1 MDLITV
7 PKVEN
12 VKLLD
17 RYVGKKPA
25 NGILYLTATH
35 LIYVEASGAARKET
49 WIALHHIATVE
60 KLPITSLG
68 CPLTLRCKN
77 FRVAHFVL
85 DSDLVCHE
93 VYISL
98 LKLSQPELPEDLY
111 AFSYNPKS
119 SKEMREIGWKLIDP
133 VSDFGRMGIPNRYW
147 TITDAN
153 RNYEI
158 CNTYPPE
165 IVVPKSVTLGTVVG
179 SSKFRSKERVPV
191 LSYLYKENNA
201 AICRCS
207 QPLSGFY
214 TRCVDDELLLEA
226 ISQTNPGSQ
235 FMYVVDT
242 RPKLNAMANRAAGK
256 GYENEDNYANIRFRF
271 MGIEN
276 IHVMRSSLQKL
287 LEVCE
292 LKTPTMS
299 EFLSGLESSGW
310 LRHIKAIM
318 DAGIFITKAVKVEK
332 ASVLVHCSD
341 GWDRTAQVCSVA
353 SILLDPFYRTF
364 KGLMIL
370 IEKEWISMGHKFSQR
385 CGHLDG
391 DSKEVSPIF
400 TQFLDCIWQ
409 LMEQFPCAFEF
420 NENFL
425 LEIHDHVFSCQ
436 FGNFLGN
443 CQKDREDL
451 RVYEKTHSVWPF
463 LVQRKPDFRN
473 PLYKGFTMYGV
484 LNPSTVPYNIQF
496 WCGMY
501 NRFDKGLQP
510 KQSMLESL
518 LEIKKQR
525 AMLEA
530 DVHELEKKLKT
541 RDEPPE
547 EVCTCSQLGNL
558 FSQHLGSPL
567 SNPLGFMGI
576 DGDLNTLME
585 NGTLSREGGLRA
597 QMDQVKSQCADL
609 HHDCCGTVGSLRA
622 INISGDVGISGD
634 TGISEARGV
643 SGNMDIFEAMG
654 FSGDMGISGATSIS
668 EVTGISGNMGISEAR
683 GFSGDTGISEAS
695 DFSRGMSFSGAM
707 TIFEDIG
714 ISKASTKDTGCSK
727 QQ

>member
-1 MDLITV
+1 MDHITV

-17 RYVGKKPA
+17 RYIGKKPA
-25 NGILYLTATH
+25 NGSLYLTATH

-60 KLPITSLG
+60 KLPVTSLG
-68 CPLTLRCKN
+68 CPLILRCKN

-85 DSDLVCHE
+85 ESDVVCHE
-93 VYISL
+93 IYISL

-111 AFSYNPKS
+111 AFSYNPKF
-119 SKEMREIGWKLIDP
+119 SKDMRENGWKLIDQT
-133 VSDFGRMGIPNRYW
+133 SDFGRMGIPNRYW

-214 TRCVDDELLLEA
+214 TRCIDDELLLEA
-226 ISQTNPGSQ
+226 IRQTNPRSQ
-235 FMYVVDT
+235 FLYVVDT
-242 RPKLNAMANRAAGK
+242 RPKLNALANRAAGK

-271 MGIEN
+271 MSIEN

-318 DAGIFITKAVKVEK
+318 DAGIFIAKAVKVEK
-332 ASVLVHCSD
+332 TNVLVHCSD

-370 IEKEWISMGHKFSQR
+370 IEKEWICMGHKFSQR
-385 CGHLDG
+385 
-391 DSKEVSPIF
+391 
-400 TQFLDCIWQ
+400 
-409 LMEQFPCAFEF
+409 
-420 NENFL
+420 
-425 LEIHDHVFSCQ
+425 
-436 FGNFLGN
+436 
-443 CQKDREDL
+443 
-451 RVYEKTHSVWPF
+451 
-463 LVQRKPDFRN
+463 
-473 PLYKGFTMYGV
+473 
-484 LNPSTVPYNIQF
+484 F

-525 AMLEA
+525 SMLEA
-530 DVHELEKKLKT
+530 DVHKLEKIWHILLLIMRIVLLQSAKVKT
-541 RDEPPE
+541 SWTSPRSSPSCSLMRRRIPTQERSRLSIKQ
-547 EVCTCSQLGNL
+547 CTTMIPILWTSFCARSVTKD
-558 FSQHLGSPL
+558 L
-567 SNPLGFMGI
+567 S
-576 DGDLNTLME
+576 
-585 NGTLSREGGLRA
+585 
-597 QMDQVKSQCADL
+597 
-609 HHDCCGTVGSLRA
+609 TVGVA
-622 INISGDVGISGD
+622 
-634 TGISEARGV
+634 GV
-643 SGNMDIFEAMG
+643 SLGHPCAWLLLM
-654 FSGDMGISGATSIS
+654 ATLAACRSS
-668 EVTGISGNMGISEAR
+668 WHMVLMLTA
-683 GFSGDTGISEAS
+683 
-695 DFSRGMSFSGAM
+695 
-707 TIFEDIG
+707 
-714 ISKASTKDTGCSK
+714 
-727 QQ
+727 

>member
-1 MDLITV
+1 MLFDAPFPRWDRRSLSQFTPPFNQTGALHFRTQLGAAVERGRVIYVAT
-7 PKVEN
+7 PHASPSQLPVEN

-17 RYVGKKPA
+17 RYIGKKPA

-35 LIYVEASGAARKET
+35 LIYVEASGASRKET

-60 KLPITSLG
+60 KLPITSTG
-68 CPLTLRCKN
+68 CPLILRCKN
-77 FRVAHFVL
+77 FRIAQFVL

-98 LKLSQPELPEDLY
+98 LKLSQPET
-111 AFSYNPKS
+111 
-119 SKEMREIGWKLIDP
+119 RENGWKLIDP
-133 VSDFGRMGIPNRYW
+133 ISDFGRMGIPNRYW

-158 CNTYPPE
+158 CSTYPPE
-165 IVVPKSVTLGTVVG
+165 IVVPRSITLGTVVG

-256 GYENEDNYANIRFRF
+256 GYENEDNYANIRFKF

-276 IHVMRSSLQKL
+276 IHVMRNSLQKL

-299 EFLSGLESSGW
+299 EFLSGLENSGW

-318 DAGIFITKAVKVEK
+318 DAGVFITKAVKVEK
-332 ASVLVHCSD
+332 ANVLVHCSD

-409 LMEQFPCAFEF
+409 LMQQFPCAFEF
-420 NENFL
+420 NEKFL
-425 LEIHDHVFSCQ
+425 LEIHDHIFSCQ

-473 PLYKGFTMYGV
+473 PLYKGFTTYRV

-510 KQSMLESL
+510 KQNMLESL

-530 DVHELEKKLKT
+530 DVHELQKKLKAH
-541 RDEPPE
+541 DEPPE
-547 EVCTCSQLGNL
+547 DVCTCSQLGNL
-558 FSQHLGSPL
+558 LSQHLGSPL
-567 SNPLGFMGI
+567 TNPLSFMGI

-597 QMDQVKSQCADL
+597 QMDQAKSQCEDL
-609 HHDCCGTVGSLRA
+609 HHDCYGLTDSLRS
-622 INISGDVGISGD
+622 INVSGDVDIFGPMGVSGD
-634 TGISEARGV
+634 TDISEAMGIPDISKTRGF
-643 SGNMDIFEAMG
+643 SEDMHISEAMDIV
-654 FSGDMGISGATSIS
+654 GDMSIS
-668 EVTGISGNMGISEAR
+668 EGTVIY
-683 GFSGDTGISEAS
+683 
-695 DFSRGMSFSGAM
+695 
-707 TIFEDIG
+707 
-714 ISKASTKDTGCSK
+714 KASTKEAGCVK

>member
-1 MDLITV
+1 MDHITV

-12 VKLLD
+12 VKLVD
-17 RYVGKKPA
+17 RYVNKKPA

-98 LKLSQPELPEDLY
+98 LKLSQPALPEDLY

-119 SKEMREIGWKLIDP
+119 SKEMRESGWKLIDP
-133 VSDFGRMGIPNRYW
+133 ISDFGRMGIPNRNW

-153 RNYEI
+153 RNFEI

-451 RVYEKTHSVWPF
+451 R
-463 LVQRKPDFRN
+463 
-473 PLYKGFTMYGV
+473 
-484 LNPSTVPYNIQF
+484 F

-525 AMLEA
+525 AMLET
-530 DVHELEKKLKT
+530 DVHELEKKLKA

-547 EVCTCSQLGNL
+547 EICTCSQLGNIL
-558 FSQHLGSPL
+558 SQHLGSPL
-567 SNPLGFMGI
+567 TNPLGFMGI

-609 HHDCCGTVGSLRA
+609 HHNCCEIVGSLRA
-622 INISGDVGISGD
+622 VNISGDVGISGG
-634 TGISEARGV
+634 TGISEAVG
-643 SGNMDIFEAMG
+643 I
-654 FSGDMGISGATSIS
+654 SGDMSTFEATGFSEDLGMCGAMDIS
-668 EVTGISGNMGISEAR
+668 EATGISEDLGISEAR
-683 GFSGDTGISEAS
+683 GFSGD
-695 DFSRGMSFSGAM
+695 M
-707 TIFEDIG
+707 DILGDTG
-714 ISKASTKDTGCSK
+714 ISKASTKEADYSK
-727 QQ
+727 HQ

>member
-1 MDLITV
+1 MDHITV

-98 LKLSQPELPEDLY
+98 LKLSQPALPEDLY

-119 SKEMREIGWKLIDP
+119 SKDMREIGWKLIDP
-133 VSDFGRMGIPNRYW
+133 LSDFERMGIPNRYW

-153 RNYEI
+153 RNYE
-158 CNTYPPE
+158 
-165 IVVPKSVTLGTVVG
+165 
-179 SSKFRSKERVPV
+179 
-191 LSYLYKENNA
+191 
-201 AICRCS
+201 
-207 QPLSGFY
+207 
-214 TRCVDDELLLEA
+214 
-226 ISQTNPGSQ
+226 
-235 FMYVVDT
+235 
-242 RPKLNAMANRAAGK
+242 LNAMANRAAGK

-473 PLYKGFTMYGV
+473 PLYKGFTVYGV

-501 NRFDKGLQP
+501 NRFDRGLQP

-530 DVHELEKKLKT
+530 DVHELEKKLKA

-558 FSQHLGSPL
+558 LSQHLGSPL

-597 QMDQVKSQCADL
+597 QMDQVKSHCADL
-609 HHDCCGTVGSLRA
+609 HRDCCGIVGSLRA

-634 TGISEARGV
+634 TGSSEATGV
-643 SGNMDIFEAMG
+643 SGDMNIFEAMG
-654 FSGDMGISGATSIS
+654 FSGDLSISGATGIS

-683 GFSGDTGISEAS
+683 GFSG
-695 DFSRGMSFSGAM
+695 GMSFSGGM
-707 TIFEDIG
+707 TIFEDTD
-714 ISKASTKDTGCSK
+714 ISKANTKDTGCSK

>member
-1 MDLITV
+1 MDHITV
-7 PKVEN
+7 PK
-12 VKLLD
+12 
-17 RYVGKKPA
+17 
-25 NGILYLTATH
+25 
-35 LIYVEASGAARKET
+35 
-49 WIALHHIATVE
+49 
-60 KLPITSLG
+60 
-68 CPLTLRCKN
+68 
-77 FRVAHFVL
+77 
-85 DSDLVCHE
+85 
-93 VYISL
+93 
-98 LKLSQPELPEDLY
+98 
-111 AFSYNPKS
+111 
-119 SKEMREIGWKLIDP
+119 
-133 VSDFGRMGIPNRYW
+133 
-147 TITDAN
+147 
-153 RNYEI
+153 I
-158 CNTYPPE
+158 CSTYPPE

-191 LSYLYKENNA
+191 LCYLYKENNA

-276 IHVMRSSLQKL
+276 IHVMRNSLQKL

-451 RVYEKTHSVWPF
+451 RVCEKTHSVWPF

-484 LNPSTVPYNIQF
+484 LNPSTVPYNIKF

-501 NRFDKGLQP
+501 NRFDKGLQA
-510 KQSMLESL
+510 KQSILENL

-525 AMLEA
+525 AMLET
-530 DVHELEKKLKT
+530 DVHELEKKLKA

-547 EVCTCSQLGNL
+547 EICTCTQLGNL
-558 FSQHLGSPL
+558 LSQHLGSPL
-567 SNPLGFMGI
+567 TNPLGFMGI

-609 HHDCCGTVGSLRA
+609 HHNHCEIVSSLRA
-622 INISGDVGISGD
+622 INISGDVGISGG
-634 TGISEARGV
+634 TGISEA
-643 SGNMDIFEAMG
+643 
-654 FSGDMGISGATSIS
+654 MGISGDMSTFETMGFSEDLGICGAMDIS
-668 EVTGISGNMGISEAR
+668 EATDISGNMGISEAR
-683 GFSGDTGISEAS
+683 GFSGDMGILG
-695 DFSRGMSFSGAM
+695 D
-707 TIFEDIG
+707 TG
-714 ISKASTKDTGCSK
+714 ISKASTKEADYSK
-727 QQ
+727 HQ

>member
-1 MDLITV
+1 MDHITV

-17 RYVGKKPA
+17 RYVSKKPA

-35 LIYVEASGAARKET
+35 LIYVEASGTARKET

-68 CPLTLRCKN
+68 CPLILRCKN

-98 LKLSQPELPEDLY
+98 LKLSQPALPEDLY
-111 AFSYNPKS
+111 AFSYNPKF
-119 SKEMREIGWKLIDP
+119 SKEMRESGWRLIDP
-133 VSDFGRMGIPNRYW
+133 ISDFGRMGIPNRYW

-158 CNTYPPE
+158 CSTYPRE

-191 LSYLYKENNA
+191 LSYLCKENSA

-391 DSKEVSPIF
+391 DSKEVSPVF

-443 CQKDREDL
+443 CQKDLEDL
-451 RVYEKTHSVWPF
+451 RIYEKTHSVWPF
-463 LVQRKPDFRN
+463 LVQRKSDFRN

-484 LNPSTVPYNIQF
+484 LNPSTVPYNIQILLCSPGYSAVAQP
-496 WCGMY
+496 WLTAAPTSRTQVILLPQPPQY
-501 NRFDKGLQP
+501 LGLQ
-510 KQSMLESL
+510 
-518 LEIKKQR
+518 
-525 AMLEA
+525 
-530 DVHELEKKLKT
+530 KLKA

-547 EVCTCSQLGNL
+547 DICTCSQLGNL
-558 FSQHLGSPL
+558 LSQHLGSPL
-567 SNPLGFMGI
+567 TNPLGFMGI

-609 HHDCCGTVGSLRA
+609 HCDCCRIVGSLRA

-634 TGISEARGV
+634 TGISEA
-643 SGNMDIFEAMG
+643 
-654 FSGDMGISGATSIS
+654 MGISGDMSTSEATEFSRDLGISGAMDIS
-668 EVTGISGNMGISEAR
+668 EATGISGNMGISETR
-683 GFSGDTGISEAS
+683 GLSGDLGLPGDMGILG
-695 DFSRGMSFSGAM
+695 D
-707 TIFEDIG
+707 TG
-714 ISKASTKDTGCSK
+714 ISKASTNEADYSK
-727 QQ
+727 KQ

>member
-1 MDLITV
+1 MDHITV

-25 NGILYLTATH
+25 NGSLYLTATH
-35 LIYVEASGAARKET
+35 LIYVEASGTARKET

-60 KLPITSLG
+60 KLPVTSLG
-68 CPLTLRCKN
+68 CPLILRCKN

-85 DSDLVCHE
+85 ESDIVCHE

-111 AFSYNPKS
+111 AFSYNPKF
-119 SKEMREIGWKLIDP
+119 SKDMRESGWKLIDQT
-133 VSDFGRMGIPNRYW
+133 SDFGRMGIPNRYW

-158 CNTYPPE
+158 CSTYPLE
-165 IVVPKSVTLGTVVG
+165 IVIPKSVTLGTVVG

-214 TRCVDDELLLEA
+214 TRCIDDELLLEA
-226 ISQTNPGSQ
+226 IRQTNPGSQ
-235 FMYVVDT
+235 FLYVVDT
-242 RPKLNAMANRAAGK
+242 RPKLNALANRAAGK

-271 MGIEN
+271 MSIEN

-318 DAGIFITKAVKVEK
+318 DAGIFIAKAVKVEK
-332 ASVLVHCSD
+332 TNVLVHCSD

-385 CGHLDG
+385 
-391 DSKEVSPIF
+391 I
-400 TQFLDCIWQ
+400 
-409 LMEQFPCAFEF
+409 
-420 NENFL
+420 
-425 LEIHDHVFSCQ
+425 
-436 FGNFLGN
+436 
-443 CQKDREDL
+443 
-451 RVYEKTHSVWPF
+451 YEKTHSVWPF

-518 LEIKKQR
+518 LEIKKQ
-525 AMLEA
+525 
-530 DVHELEKKLKT
+530 
-541 RDEPPE
+541 
-547 EVCTCSQLGNL
+547 
-558 FSQHLGSPL
+558 
-567 SNPLGFMGI
+567 
-576 DGDLNTLME
+576 
-585 NGTLSREGGLRA
+585 
-597 QMDQVKSQCADL
+597 
-609 HHDCCGTVGSLRA
+609 
-622 INISGDVGISGD
+622 
-634 TGISEARGV
+634 
-643 SGNMDIFEAMG
+643 
-654 FSGDMGISGATSIS
+654 
-668 EVTGISGNMGISEAR
+668 
-683 GFSGDTGISEAS
+683 
-695 DFSRGMSFSGAM
+695 
-707 TIFEDIG
+707 
-714 ISKASTKDTGCSK
+714 
-727 QQ
+727 

>member
-1 MDLITV
+1 VWGTAVMDHITV

-17 RYVGKKPA
+17 RYIGKKPA
-25 NGILYLTATH
+25 NGSLYLTATH

-49 WIALHHIATVE
+49 WNEALR
-60 KLPITSLG
+60 
-68 CPLTLRCKN
+68 LTN
-77 FRVAHFVL
+77 H
-85 DSDLVCHE
+85 
-93 VYISL
+93 
-98 LKLSQPELPEDLY
+98 
-111 AFSYNPKS
+111 
-119 SKEMREIGWKLIDP
+119 
-133 VSDFGRMGIPNRYW
+133 
-147 TITDAN
+147 
-153 RNYEI
+153 
-158 CNTYPPE
+158 
-165 IVVPKSVTLGTVVG
+165 
-179 SSKFRSKERVPV
+179 V
-191 LSYLYKENNA
+191 LSSSA
-201 AICRCS
+201 
-207 QPLSGFY
+207 LSVLMFSI
-214 TRCVDDELLLEA
+214 L
-226 ISQTNPGSQ
+226 Q
-235 FMYVVDT
+235 
-242 RPKLNAMANRAAGK
+242 LNALANRAAGK

-271 MGIEN
+271 MSIEN

-318 DAGIFITKAVKVEK
+318 DAGIFIAKAVKVEK
-332 ASVLVHCSD
+332 TNVLVHCSD

-370 IEKEWISMGHKFSQR
+370 IEKEWICMGHKFSQR

-443 CQKDREDL
+443 CQKDRDDL
-451 RVYEKTHSVWPF
+451 RIYEKTHSVWPF

-473 PLYKGFTMYGV
+473 PLYKGFTVYGV

-525 AMLEA
+525 SMLEA
-530 DVHELEKKLKT
+530 DVHKLEKKLKAH
-541 RDEPPE
+541 DEPPE
-547 EVCTCSQLGNL
+547 EVCTCSQLGHL
-558 FSQHLGSPL
+558 LSQHLGTPL
-567 SNPLGFMGI
+567 TNSVCFMGI

-585 NGTLSREGGLRA
+585 NGTLSREGGPLV
-597 QMDQVKSQCADL
+597 QMGQVKSQCTDL
-609 HHDCCGTVGSLRA
+609 HHDYYGIMGNLRA
-622 INISGDVGISGD
+622 INISRDVGFSGDKGISGVL
-634 TGISEARGV
+634 GISN
-643 SGNMDIFEAMG
+643 NMGTTEAMG
-654 FSGDMGISGATSIS
+654 FYEDISIS
-668 EVTGISGNMGISEAR
+668 ETMSFSGNMGISE
-683 GFSGDTGISEAS
+683 
-695 DFSRGMSFSGAM
+695 
-707 TIFEDIG
+707 DIG
-714 ISKASTKDTGCSK
+714 LSKASNKTGFSK

>member
-1 MDLITV
+1 MRLEYHKDCCVTRTGAWDYETLLEV
-7 PKVEN
+7 YLGSGMNSFQGLRSERVLSEVEN

-17 RYVGKKPA
+17 HYVGKKPA
-25 NGILYLTATH
+25 NGSLYLTATH

-60 KLPITSLG
+60 KLSITSLG
-68 CPLTLRCKN
+68 CPLILRCKN

-85 DSDLVCHE
+85 ESDVVCHE

-98 LKLSQPELPEDLY
+98 LKLSQLGRYDIPTSKLGKFIRVLNAVIP
-111 AFSYNPKS
+111 AS
-119 SKEMREIGWKLIDP
+119 SSLTLSSSSPNSRLLTHQPPLIL
-133 VSDFGRMGIPNRYW
+133 
-147 TITDAN
+147 
-153 RNYEI
+153 I
-158 CNTYPPE
+158 CSTYPPE

-179 SSKFRSKERVPV
+179 SSKFRSKERVPM
-191 LSYLYKENNA
+191 LSYLYKENNP
-201 AICRCS
+201 AIYHCS

-214 TRCVDDELLLEA
+214 THCIDDELLLEA
-226 ISQTNPGSQ
+226 ISQTNPESQ

-271 MGIEN
+271 IGIEN

-299 EFLSGLESSGW
+299 EFLSSLESSGW

-318 DAGIFITKAVKVEK
+318 DAGIFIAKAVKVEK
-332 ASVLVHCSD
+332 TNVLVHCFD
-341 GWDRTAQVCSVA
+341 GWDHTAQVCSVA
-353 SILLDPFYRTF
+353 SIFLDPFYRTF

-391 DSKEVSPIF
+391 DVKEVSPIF

-436 FGNFLGN
+436 FRNFLGN

-451 RVYEKTHSVWPF
+451 RIYEKTHSVWPF

-473 PLYKGFTMYGV
+473 PLYIGFTVYGV

-501 NRFDKGLQP
+501 NHFDKGLQP

-525 AMLEA
+525 SMLEA
-530 DVHELEKKLKT
+530 DVHKLEKVK
-541 RDEPPE
+541 
-547 EVCTCSQLGNL
+547 TCSQLGCL
-558 FSQHLGSPL
+558 LSQHLGTPLTNPL
-567 SNPLGFMGI
+567 SFMGI

-585 NGTLSREGGLRA
+585 SGTLSREGGLRV
-597 QMDQVKSQCADL
+597 QMDQVKIQCADL
-609 HHDCCGTVGSLRA
+609 HPDYYGTMGSLRA
-622 INISGDVGISGD
+622 INISG
-634 TGISEARGV
+634 GV
-643 SGNMDIFEAMG
+643 
-654 FSGDMGISGATSIS
+654 
-668 EVTGISGNMGISEAR
+668 
-683 GFSGDTGISEAS
+683 GFSGDTGISGVSGISGNTGTSEAMGFYEDIS
-695 DFSRGMSFSGAM
+695 VSGAMSFSG
-707 TIFEDIG
+707 TTG
-714 ISKASTKDTGCSK
+714 ISEDTGLSKAITKEAGFSK

>member
-1 MDLITV
+1 MDHITV

-17 RYVGKKPA
+17 RYIGKKPA
-25 NGILYLTATH
+25 NGSLYLTATH

-60 KLPITSLG
+60 KLSITSLG
-68 CPLTLRCKN
+68 CPLILHCKN

-85 DSDLVCHE
+85 ESDVVCHE

-98 LKLSQPELPEDLY
+98 LKLSQPALHEDLY

-119 SKEMREIGWKLIDP
+119 SKEMRENGWKLIDP
-133 VSDFGRMGIPNRYW
+133 ISDFGRMGLPNRYW

-158 CNTYPPE
+158 CSTYPPE

-214 TRCVDDELLLEA
+214 TRCIDDELLLEA

-292 LKTPTMS
+292 LKSPTMS

-318 DAGIFITKAVKVEK
+318 DAGIFIAKAVKVEK
-332 ASVLVHCSD
+332 TNVLVHCSD

-391 DSKEVSPIF
+391 ESKEVSPIF

-443 CQKDREDL
+443 CQKDREYL
-451 RVYEKTHSVWPF
+451 RIYEKTHSVWPF

-473 PLYKGFTMYGV
+473 PLYKGFTVYGV

-525 AMLEA
+525 SMLEA
-530 DVHELEKKLKT
+530 DVHKLEKKVKAH
-541 RDEPPE
+541 DEPPE
-547 EVCTCSQLGNL
+547 EVCTCAQLGRL
-558 FSQHLGSPL
+558 LSQHLGTPL
-567 SNPLGFMGI
+567 TNPLGFMGI

-585 NGTLSREGGLRA
+585 NGTLSREGGLRV

-609 HHDCCGTVGSLRA
+609 HPDYYGTMGNLRA
-622 INISGDVGISGD
+622 INISGDVG
-634 TGISEARGV
+634 
-643 SGNMDIFEAMG
+643 
-654 FSGDMGISGATSIS
+654 
-668 EVTGISGNMGISEAR
+668 
-683 GFSGDTGISEAS
+683 FSGDTGISGVSGISGNTGTSEAMGFYEDIS
-695 DFSRGMSFSGAM
+695 ISGAMSFSG
-707 TIFEDIG
+707 TTGIYEDTG
-714 ISKASTKDTGCSK
+714 LSKAITKEAGFSK

>member
-1 MDLITV
+1 MDHITV

-17 RYVGKKPA
+17 RYVEKKPA

-35 LIYVEASGAARKET
+35 LIYVEASGETRKET
-49 WIALHHIATVE
+49 WIAVHHIATVE
-60 KLPITSLG
+60 KLPITNLG
-68 CPLTLRCKN
+68 CPLILRCKN

-85 DSDLVCHE
+85 DSDLVCNE

-98 LKLSQPELPEDLY
+98 LKLSQPVLPEDLY
-111 AFSYNPKS
+111 AFAYNPKT
-119 SKEMREIGWKLIDP
+119 SKEMRENGWKLINP
-133 VSDFGRMGIPNRYW
+133 TSDFERMGIPNRYW

-153 RNYEI
+153 RSYEI
-158 CNTYPPE
+158 CGTYPPE

-179 SSKFRSKERVPV
+179 SSKFRSRERVPV

-201 AICRCS
+201 VICRCS

-214 TRCVDDELLLEA
+214 TRSVDDELLLEA
-226 ISQTNPGSQ
+226 IGQTNPGNQ

-256 GYENEDNYANIRFRF
+256 GYESEDYYANIRFRF

-370 IEKEWISMGHKFSQR
+370 IEKEWISMGHKFSER

-391 DSKEVSPIF
+391 DPKEVSPVF

-451 RVYEKTHSVWPF
+451 RVHEKTHSVWPF
-463 LVQRKPDFRN
+463 LVQRKPDFKN

-510 KQSMLESL
+510 KQSIPEKLLES
-518 LEIKKQR
+518 KKQR
-525 AMLEA
+525 TELEE
-530 DVHELEKKLKT
+530 DVHKLQKKLKGH
-541 RDEPPE
+541 DEPPE
-547 EVCTCSQLGNL
+547 EGCTCTHYGKLLSQQLESS
-558 FSQHLGSPL
+558 FT
-567 SNPLGFMGI
+567 NPLGFMGI
-576 DGDLNTLME
+576 DGDLNTLMKS
-585 NGTLSREGGLRA
+585 GTLSREGCLRA
-597 QMDQVKSQCADL
+597 QVDQVKSQCGAI
-609 HHDCCGTVGSLRA
+609 HHGCCRVVDSLGSL
-622 INISGDVGISGD
+622 NISGDVGLPGAMGCSGD
-634 TGISEARGV
+634 
-643 SGNMDIFEAMG
+643 
-654 FSGDMGISGATSIS
+654 
-668 EVTGISGNMGISEAR
+668 MGISEAR
-683 GFSGDTGISEAS
+683 GFSGDMDISEVTFISRDVGILEDTGISKDTS
-695 DFSRGMSFSGAM
+695 
-707 TIFEDIG
+707 
-714 ISKASTKDTGCSK
+714 ISKASKKAADCDK

>member
-1 MDLITV
+1 MDHITV

-25 NGILYLTATH
+25 NGSLYLTATH

-60 KLPITSLG
+60 KLPVTSLG
-68 CPLTLRCKN
+68 CPLMLHCKN

-85 DSDLVCHE
+85 ESDAVCRE

-111 AFSYNPKS
+111 AFSYNPKF
-119 SKEMREIGWKLIDP
+119 SKDMRENGWKLIDQT
-133 VSDFGRMGIPNRYW
+133 SDFGRMGIPNRYW

-158 CNTYPPE
+158 CSTYPPE
-165 IVVPKSVTLGTVVG
+165 IVIPKSVTLGTVVG

-214 TRCVDDELLLEA
+214 TRCIDDELLLEA
-226 ISQTNPGSQ
+226 IRQTNPGSQ
-235 FMYVVDT
+235 FLYVVDT
-242 RPKLNAMANRAAGK
+242 RPKLNALANRAAGK

-271 MGIEN
+271 MSIEN

-318 DAGIFITKAVKVEK
+318 DAGIFIAKAVKVEK
-332 ASVLVHCSD
+332 TSVLVHCSD

-385 CGHLDG
+385 
-391 DSKEVSPIF
+391 I
-400 TQFLDCIWQ
+400 
-409 LMEQFPCAFEF
+409 
-420 NENFL
+420 
-425 LEIHDHVFSCQ
+425 
-436 FGNFLGN
+436 
-443 CQKDREDL
+443 
-451 RVYEKTHSVWPF
+451 YEKTHSVWPF

-473 PLYKGFTMYGV
+473 PLYKGFTVYGV
-484 LNPSTVPYNIQF
+484 LNPSTVPYNIHFSFSINPSNEHPGSISLRMDWLDLLAGQ
-496 WCGMY
+496 GTL
-501 NRFDKGLQP
+501 K
-510 KQSMLESL
+510 SL
-518 LEIKKQR
+518 L
-525 AMLEA
+525 
-530 DVHELEKKLKT
+530 
-541 RDEPPE
+541 
-547 EVCTCSQLGNL
+547 
-558 FSQHLGSPL
+558 QHHS
-567 SNPLGFMGI
+567 
-576 DGDLNTLME
+576 
-585 NGTLSREGGLRA
+585 
-597 QMDQVKSQCADL
+597 
-609 HHDCCGTVGSLRA
+609 
-622 INISGDVGISGD
+622 
-634 TGISEARGV
+634 
-643 SGNMDIFEAMG
+643 
-654 FSGDMGISGATSIS
+654 
-668 EVTGISGNMGISEAR
+668 
-683 GFSGDTGISEAS
+683 
-695 DFSRGMSFSGAM
+695 
-707 TIFEDIG
+707 
-714 ISKASTKDTGCSK
+714 SKASSIRRSAFFTVQLSHPYMTTGKTIALTRRTFVGKVMSLLFNILSRMLK
-727 QQ
+727 LKLQYFGHLMRRVDSLEKTLMLGRVGGGRRTGRPRMRWLDGITDSVDMNLSELRELVMYREPWRAVIHGVAESRTRLSD

>member
-1 MDLITV
+1 MDHITV

-12 VKLLD
+12 VKLVD
-17 RYVGKKPA
+17 RYVSKKPA

-98 LKLSQPELPEDLY
+98 LKLSQPGALPEDLY

-119 SKEMREIGWKLIDP
+119 SKEMRESGWKLIEAI
-133 VSDFGRMGIPNRYW
+133 SDFGRMGIPNRYW

-158 CNTYPPE
+158 CSTYPPE

-191 LSYLYKENNA
+191 LSYLYKENN
-201 AICRCS
+201 
-207 QPLSGFY
+207 
-214 TRCVDDELLLEA
+214 
-226 ISQTNPGSQ
+226 
-235 FMYVVDT
+235 
-242 RPKLNAMANRAAGK
+242 LNAMANRAAGK

-292 LKTPTMS
+292 LETPTMS

-385 CGHLDG
+385 CGHLNG

-510 KQSMLESL
+510 KQSILENL

-525 AMLEA
+525 AMLET
-530 DVHELEKKLKT
+530 DVHELEKKLKA

-547 EVCTCSQLGNL
+547 EICTCTQLGNL
-558 FSQHLGSPL
+558 LSQHLGSPL
-567 SNPLGFMGI
+567 TNPLGFMGI

-609 HHDCCGTVGSLRA
+609 HHNHCEIVSSLRA
-622 INISGDVGISGD
+622 INISGHAGISGG
-634 TGISEARGV
+634 TGISEA
-643 SGNMDIFEAMG
+643 MDISGDMSTFETMG
-654 FSGDMGISGATSIS
+654 FSEDLGICGAMDIS
-668 EVTGISGNMGISEAR
+668 ETTDISGNMGISETR
-683 GFSGDTGISEAS
+683 GFSGDMGILG
-695 DFSRGMSFSGAM
+695 D
-707 TIFEDIG
+707 TG
-714 ISKASTKDTGCSK
+714 ISKASTKEADYSK
-727 QQ
+727 HHWL

>member
-1 MDLITV
+1 MDHITV

-25 NGILYLTATH
+25 NGSLYLTATH
-35 LIYVEASGAARKET
+35 LIYVEASGATRKET

-60 KLPITSLG
+60 KLPVTSLG
-68 CPLTLRCKN
+68 CPLILRCKN
-77 FRVAHFVL
+77 FRLAHFVL
-85 DSDLVCHE
+85 ESDIVCHE

-111 AFSYNPKS
+111 AFSYNPKF
-119 SKEMREIGWKLIDP
+119 SKDMRESGWKLIDQT
-133 VSDFGRMGIPNRYW
+133 SDFGRMGIPNRYW

-153 RNYEI
+153 RNYEL
-158 CNTYPPE
+158 CSTYPPE

-191 LSYLYKENNA
+191 LSYFYKENNA

-214 TRCVDDELLLEA
+214 TRCIDDELLLEA
-226 ISQTNPGSQ
+226 IRQTNPGSQ
-235 FMYVVDT
+235 FLYVVDT
-242 RPKLNAMANRAAGK
+242 RPKLNALANRAAGK

-271 MGIEN
+271 MSIEN
-276 IHVMRSSLQKL
+276 IHVMRNSLQKL

-318 DAGIFITKAVKVEK
+318 DAGIFIAKAVKIEK
-332 ASVLVHCSD
+332 TNVLVHCSD

-443 CQKDREDL
+443 CQKDRDDL
-451 RVYEKTHSVWPF
+451 RIYEKTHSVWPF

-484 LNPSTVPYNIQF
+484 LNPSTVPYNIQSLIHSSASDILLLIPSRGQEAAVRPGHRTTDWF
-496 WCGMY
+496 QIGTGVSQGCILSLCLLNLYADYFMR
-501 NRFDKGLQP
+501 NVGLEETQAGI
-510 KQSMLESL
+510 KIAGRNINNLRYADDTTLMAESEEELKSL
-518 LEIKKQR
+518 LMNVKVES
-525 AMLEA
+525 
-530 DVHELEKKLKT
+530 EKVGLKLNIQKT
-541 RDEPPE
+541 K
-547 EVCTCSQLGNL
+547 
-558 FSQHLGSPL
+558 
-567 SNPLGFMGI
+567 I
-576 DGDLNTLME
+576 ME
-585 NGTLSREGGLRA
+585 
-597 QMDQVKSQCADL
+597 
-609 HHDCCGTVGSLRA
+609 
-622 INISGDVGISGD
+622 SGPI
-634 TGISEARGV
+634 
-643 SGNMDIFEAMG
+643 
-654 FSGDMGISGATSIS
+654 TS
-668 EVTGISGNMGISEAR
+668 
-683 GFSGDTGISEAS
+683 
-695 DFSRGMSFSGAM
+695 
-707 TIFEDIG
+707 
-714 ISKASTKDTGCSK
+714 
-727 QQ
+727 

>member
-1 MDLITV
+1 MDHITV

-12 VKLLD
+12 VKLVD
-17 RYVGKKPA
+17 RYVSKKPA

-35 LIYVEASGAARKET
+35 LIYVETSGAARKET

-60 KLPITSLG
+60 KLPMTSLG

-98 LKLSQPELPEDLY
+98 LKLSQPALPEDLY

-119 SKEMREIGWKLIDP
+119 SKEMRESGWKLIEAI
-133 VSDFGRMGIPNRYW
+133 SDFGRMGIPNRYW

-158 CNTYPPE
+158 CSTYPPE

-226 ISQTNPGSQ
+226 ISQANPGSQ

-292 LKTPTMS
+292 LETPTMS
-299 EFLSGLESSGW
+299 EFLNGLESSGW

-451 RVYEKTHSVWPF
+451 RVHEKTHSVWPF

-484 LNPSTVPYNIQF
+484 LNPSTVPYNIHHRVVQTAAPQAMGNLATGIEEQIEVVLN
-496 WCGMY
+496 WDIGTQKLTVK
-501 NRFDKGLQP
+501 DVQVVQVVLDGLSNIL
-510 KQSMLESL
+510 KMAKNEAESIANL
-518 LEIKKQR
+518 IEKYGG
-525 AMLEA
+525 
-530 DVHELEKKLKT
+530 LEKIEKL
-541 RDEPPE
+541 
-547 EVCTCSQLGNL
+547 QN
-558 FSQHLGSPL
+558 H
-567 SNPLGFMGI
+567 
-576 DGDLNTLME
+576 E
-585 NGTLSREGGLRA
+585 NGNIYKLAYEIIAQFSSNDIDEDLSLDPEAIQGG
-597 QMDQVKSQCADL
+597 
-609 HHDCCGTVGSLRA
+609 T
-622 INISGDVGISGD
+622 
-634 TGISEARGV
+634 
-643 SGNMDIFEAMG
+643 FG
-654 FSGDMGISGATSIS
+654 FSLSASIPV
-668 EVTGISGNMGISEAR
+668 ER
-683 GFSGDTGISEAS
+683 FQ
-695 DFSRGMSFSGAM
+695 F
-707 TIFEDIG
+707 
-714 ISKASTKDTGCSK
+714 
-727 QQ
+727 

>member
-1 MDLITV
+1 MDHITV

-17 RYVGKKPA
+17 RYMDKKPP
-25 NGILYLTATH
+25 NGILYLTVTH
-35 LIYVEASGAARKET
+35 LIYVEASGASRKET

-68 CPLTLRCKN
+68 CPLILHCKN

-85 DSDLVCHE
+85 DSDVVCHE

-98 LKLSQPELPEDLY
+98 LKLSQPALPEDLY

-119 SKEMREIGWKLIDP
+119 SKEMRENGWKLIDP
-133 VSDFGRMGIPNRYW
+133 MSDFRRMGIPNRYW

-158 CNTYPPE
+158 CSTYPPAV
-165 IVVPKSVTLGTVVG
+165 VVPKSVTLGTVVG
-179 SSKFRSKERVPV
+179 SSKFRSKERMPV

-226 ISQTNPGSQ
+226 ISRTNPGSQ

-242 RPKLNAMANRAAGK
+242 RPK
-256 GYENEDNYANIRFRF
+256 
-271 MGIEN
+271 
-276 IHVMRSSLQKL
+276 
-287 LEVCE
+287 
-292 LKTPTMS
+292 
-299 EFLSGLESSGW
+299 
-310 LRHIKAIM
+310 
-318 DAGIFITKAVKVEK
+318 AVKGEK

-385 CGHLDG
+385 CGHLNG
-391 DSKEVSPIF
+391 DSKEVSPVF

-420 NENFL
+420 NEIFL

-451 RVYEKTHSVWPF
+451 RVYEKTHSLWPF

-484 LNPSTVPYNIQF
+484 LSPSTVPYNIQF

-501 NRFDKGLQP
+501 NRFDKGLHP

-518 LEIKKQR
+518 LEINKQR
-525 AMLEA
+525 TMLEA
-530 DVHELEKKLKT
+530 DVHKLEKKLKAHG
-541 RDEPPE
+541 EPPE
-547 EVCTCSQLGNL
+547 QVCTCSQLGNL
-558 FSQHLGSPL
+558 LPQHLGSPL
-567 SNPLGFMGI
+567 TNPLGLMGI
-576 DGDLNTLME
+576 DGDLSTLME
-585 NGTLSREGGLRA
+585 YGTLSREGGLQA
-597 QMDQVKSQCADL
+597 QMDQVTSQCADH
-609 HHDCCGTVGSLRA
+609 HHDCCGIMGSLRA
-622 INISGDVGISGD
+622 INISENVGCSGDTRISETRGIPGATGISRA
-634 TGISEARGV
+634 TGISEDISI
-643 SGNMDIFEAMG
+643 SGAMG
-654 FSGDMGISGATSIS
+654 FSGEMGIY
-668 EVTGISGNMGISEAR
+668 
-683 GFSGDTGISEAS
+683 GD
-695 DFSRGMSFSGAM
+695 M
-707 TIFEDIG
+707 G
-714 ISKASTKDTGCSK
+714 ISKASTKEAGCSK

>member
-1 MDLITV
+1 MDHITV

-17 RYVGKKPA
+17 RYVEKKPA

-35 LIYVEASGAARKET
+35 LIYVEASGETRKET
-49 WIALHHIATVE
+49 WIAVHHIATVE
-60 KLPITSLG
+60 KLPITNLG
-68 CPLTLRCKN
+68 CPLILR
-77 FRVAHFVL
+77 L
-85 DSDLVCHE
+85 
-93 VYISL
+93 
-98 LKLSQPELPEDLY
+98 LPEDLY
-111 AFSYNPKS
+111 AFAYNPKT
-119 SKEMREIGWKLIDP
+119 SKEMRENGWKLINP
-133 VSDFGRMGIPNRYW
+133 TSDFERMGIPNRYW

-153 RNYEI
+153 RSYEI
-158 CNTYPPE
+158 CGTYPPE

-179 SSKFRSKERVPV
+179 SSKFRSRERVPV

-201 AICRCS
+201 VICRCS

-214 TRCVDDELLLEA
+214 TRSVDDELLLEA
-226 ISQTNPGSQ
+226 IGQTNPGNQ

-256 GYENEDNYANIRFRF
+256 GYESEDYYANIRFRF

-370 IEKEWISMGHKFSQR
+370 IEKEWISMGHKFSER

-391 DSKEVSPIF
+391 DPKEVSPVF

-451 RVYEKTHSVWPF
+451 RVHEKTHSVWPF
-463 LVQRKPDFRN
+463 LVQRKPDFKN

-510 KQSMLESL
+510 KQSIPEKLLES
-518 LEIKKQR
+518 KKQR
-525 AMLEA
+525 TELEE
-530 DVHELEKKLKT
+530 DVHKLQKKLKGH
-541 RDEPPE
+541 DEPPE
-547 EVCTCSQLGNL
+547 EGCTCTHYGKLLSQQLESS
-558 FSQHLGSPL
+558 FT
-567 SNPLGFMGI
+567 NPLGFMGI
-576 DGDLNTLME
+576 DGDLNTLMKS
-585 NGTLSREGGLRA
+585 GTLSREGCLRA
-597 QMDQVKSQCADL
+597 QVDQVKSQCGAI
-609 HHDCCGTVGSLRA
+609 HHGCCRVVDSLGSL
-622 INISGDVGISGD
+622 NISGDVGLPGAMGCSGD
-634 TGISEARGV
+634 
-643 SGNMDIFEAMG
+643 
-654 FSGDMGISGATSIS
+654 
-668 EVTGISGNMGISEAR
+668 MGISEAR
-683 GFSGDTGISEAS
+683 GFSGDMDISEVTFISRDVGILEDTGISKDTS
-695 DFSRGMSFSGAM
+695 
-707 TIFEDIG
+707 
-714 ISKASTKDTGCSK
+714 ISKASKKAADCDK

>member
-1 MDLITV
+1 MDHITV

-25 NGILYLTATH
+25 NGSLYLTATH

-60 KLPITSLG
+60 KLPVTSLG
-68 CPLTLRCKN
+68 CPLILRCKN
-77 FRVAHFVL
+77 FRLAHFVL
-85 DSDLVCHE
+85 ESDIVCHE

-111 AFSYNPKS
+111 AFSYNPKF
-119 SKEMREIGWKLIDP
+119 SKDMRESGWKLIDQT
-133 VSDFGRMGIPNRYW
+133 SDFGRMGIPNRYW

-158 CNTYPPE
+158 CSTYPPE
-165 IVVPKSVTLGTVVG
+165 IVVPKSVTLETVVG

-214 TRCVDDELLLEA
+214 TRCIDDELLLEA
-226 ISQTNPGSQ
+226 IRQTNPGSQ
-235 FMYVVDT
+235 FLYVVDT
-242 RPKLNAMANRAAGK
+242 RPKLNALANRAAGK

-271 MGIEN
+271 MSIEN
-276 IHVMRSSLQKL
+276 IHVMRNSLQKL

-318 DAGIFITKAVKVEK
+318 DAGIFIAKAVKIEK
-332 ASVLVHCSD
+332 TNVLVHCSD

-443 CQKDREDL
+443 CQKDRDDL
-451 RVYEKTHSVWPF
+451 RIYEKTHSVWPF

-525 AMLEA
+525 SMLEA
-530 DVHELEKKLKT
+530 DVHKLEKVQSLLLET
-541 RDEPPE
+541 
-547 EVCTCSQLGNL
+547 
-558 FSQHLGSPL
+558 QH
-567 SNPLGFMGI
+567 N
-576 DGDLNTLME
+576 NKWE
-585 NGTLSREGGLRA
+585 GT
-597 QMDQVKSQCADL
+597 
-609 HHDCCGTVGSLRA
+609 
-622 INISGDVGISGD
+622 
-634 TGISEARGV
+634 
-643 SGNMDIFEAMG
+643 
-654 FSGDMGISGATSIS
+654 
-668 EVTGISGNMGISEAR
+668 
-683 GFSGDTGISEAS
+683 
-695 DFSRGMSFSGAM
+695 
-707 TIFEDIG
+707 
-714 ISKASTKDTGCSK
+714 
-727 QQ
+727 

>member
-1 MDLITV
+1 MSYLSSTHIY
-7 PKVEN
+7 PIIVEN

-25 NGILYLTATH
+25 NGSLYLTATH
-35 LIYVEASGAARKET
+35 LIYMEASGAARKET

-60 KLPITSLG
+60 KLSITSLG
-68 CPLTLRCKN
+68 CPLILRCKN

-85 DSDLVCHE
+85 ESDVVCHE

-98 LKLSQPELPEDLY
+98 LKLSQPALHEDLY

-119 SKEMREIGWKLIDP
+119 SKEMRENGWKLIDP
-133 VSDFGRMGIPNRYW
+133 ISDFGRMGLPNRYW

-158 CNTYPPE
+158 CSTYPPD

-214 TRCVDDELLLEA
+214 TRCIDDELLLEA

-256 GYENEDNYANIRFRF
+256 GYEKEDNYSNIRFRF

-287 LEVCE
+287 LEG
-292 LKTPTMS
+292 TGISPG

-318 DAGIFITKAVKVEK
+318 DAGIFIAKAVKVEK
-332 ASVLVHCSD
+332 TNVLVHCSD

-364 KGLMIL
+364 KGLMVREQPIPNSVIPDVNHCL
-370 IEKEWISMGHKFSQR
+370 SLPLFASLR

-451 RVYEKTHSVWPF
+451 RIYEKTHSVWPF

-473 PLYKGFTMYGV
+473 PLYKGFTVYGV
-484 LNPSTVPYNIQF
+484 LNPSTLSHPFLQQAQ
-496 WCGMY
+496 
-501 NRFDKGLQP
+501 GLSCFASP
-510 KQSMLESL
+510 CIADIISISL
-518 LEIKKQR
+518 AMEILTTRPPGNSLSLIGKSHL
-525 AMLEA
+525 AM
-530 DVHELEKKLKT
+530 VY
-541 RDEPPE
+541 
-547 EVCTCSQLGNL
+547 
-558 FSQHLGSPL
+558 
-567 SNPLGFMGI
+567 NPLNM
-576 DGDLNTLME
+576 L
-585 NGTLSREGGLRA
+585 
-597 QMDQVKSQCADL
+597 L
-609 HHDCCGTVGSLRA
+609 HSVGYY
-622 INISGDVGISGD
+622 IV
-634 TGISEARGV
+634 E
-643 SGNMDIFEAMG
+643 
-654 FSGDMGISGATSIS
+654 
-668 EVTGISGNMGISEAR
+668 
-683 GFSGDTGISEAS
+683 
-695 DFSRGMSFSGAM
+695 DFC
-707 TIFEDIG
+707 IYIH
-714 ISKASTKDTGCSK
+714 KAY
-727 QQ
+727 

>member
-1 MDLITV
+1 MLFDAPFPRWDRRSLSQFTPPFNQTGALHFRTQLGAAVERGRVIYVAT
-7 PKVEN
+7 PHASPSQLPVEN

-17 RYVGKKPA
+17 RYIGKKPA

-35 LIYVEASGAARKET
+35 LIYVEASGASRKET

-60 KLPITSLG
+60 KLPITSTG
-68 CPLTLRCKN
+68 CPLILRCKN
-77 FRVAHFVL
+77 FRIAQFVL

-98 LKLSQPELPEDLY
+98 LKLSQPALSEDLY

-119 SKEMREIGWKLIDP
+119 SKETRENGWKLIDP
-133 VSDFGRMGIPNRYW
+133 ISDFGRMGIPNRYW

-158 CNTYPPE
+158 CSTYPPE
-165 IVVPKSVTLGTVVG
+165 IVVPRSITLGTVVG

-242 RPKLNAMANRAAGK
+242 RPK
-256 GYENEDNYANIRFRF
+256 
-271 MGIEN
+271 
-276 IHVMRSSLQKL
+276 
-287 LEVCE
+287 
-292 LKTPTMS
+292 
-299 EFLSGLESSGW
+299 
-310 LRHIKAIM
+310 
-318 DAGIFITKAVKVEK
+318 AVKVEK
-332 ASVLVHCSD
+332 ANVLVHCSD

-409 LMEQFPCAFEF
+409 LMQQFPCAFEF
-420 NENFL
+420 NEKFL
-425 LEIHDHVFSCQ
+425 LEIHDHIFSCQ

-473 PLYKGFTMYGV
+473 PLYKGFTTYRV

-510 KQSMLESL
+510 KQNMLESL

-530 DVHELEKKLKT
+530 DVHELQKKLKAH
-541 RDEPPE
+541 DEPPE
-547 EVCTCSQLGNL
+547 DVCTCSQLGNL
-558 FSQHLGSPL
+558 LSQHLGSPL
-567 SNPLGFMGI
+567 TNPLSFMGI

-597 QMDQVKSQCADL
+597 QMDQAKSQCEDL
-609 HHDCCGTVGSLRA
+609 HHDCYGLTDSLRS
-622 INISGDVGISGD
+622 INVSGDVDIFGPMGVSGD
-634 TGISEARGV
+634 TDISEAMGIPDISKTRGF
-643 SGNMDIFEAMG
+643 SEDMHISEAMDIV
-654 FSGDMGISGATSIS
+654 GDMSIS
-668 EVTGISGNMGISEAR
+668 EGTVIY
-683 GFSGDTGISEAS
+683 
-695 DFSRGMSFSGAM
+695 
-707 TIFEDIG
+707 
-714 ISKASTKDTGCSK
+714 KASTKEAGCVK